1 MTPNIKNYFVGAVKR
16 RRTSAGNT
24 ADIALPAAVGMC
36 QQEAAQ
42 EADVQVSQSA
52 VARSQPNVGADTV
65 AK

>member
-24 ADIALPAAVGMC
+24 ADIALPAALGMC
-36 QQEAAQ
+36 QPEAEQEA
-42 EADVQVSQSA
+42 EVQVSQSA
-52 VARSQPNVGADTV
+52 MAGSQPNVGAGTV